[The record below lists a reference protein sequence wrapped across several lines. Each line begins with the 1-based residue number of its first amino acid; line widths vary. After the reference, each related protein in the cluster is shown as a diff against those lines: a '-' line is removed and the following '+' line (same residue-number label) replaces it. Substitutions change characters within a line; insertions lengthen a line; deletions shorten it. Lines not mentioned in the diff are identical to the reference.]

1 MRLYLRLLY
10 LRFLIPVL
18 ILVILLMTLDL
29 PNWQIRLDASTL
41 SAAHWKGTTVRDE
54 RDPAD
59 MMAGSKFPHEDRT
72 ARDVVEELIAI
83 SASMQTRWEAFQSY
97 QAWAR
102 DDGKR
107 QGLPEPTFRDER
119 TGEARDQTK
128 DRKKLFRPIILAEIS
143 AETLTVLNLL
153 SVYLQKALLSAERAS
168 IGRNTLF
175 WYKNHI
181 LAG

>member
-1 MRLYLRLLY
+1 MAIRLY
-10 LRFLIPVL
+10 LRFLTCFF
-18 ILVILLMTLDL
+18 ILVILLKTLRL
-29 PNWQIRLDASTL
+29 ANWQIRLDASTL

-59 MMAGSKFPHEDRT
+59 MMAGSKFPQEDRT

-83 SASMQTRWEAFQSY
+83 SASMQTRWEAFRSY

-119 TGEARDQTK
+119 TGE
-128 DRKKLFRPIILAEIS
+128 LEIK
-143 AETLTVLNLL
+143 
-153 SVYLQKALLSAERAS
+153 QKTERNS
-168 IGRNTLF
+168 FGR
-175 WYKNHI
+175 
-181 LAG
+181 